1 MSREDYNEI
10 NDKNVRYIKL
20 FGENI
25 KFLRTNLTQKSLRI
39 FAYENDISCA
49 TLSRIES
56 GQRIPNLLTLKKIA
70 NGLNLALAD
79 LINKIEENIPDSI
92 KIIDD

>member
-39 FAYENDISCA
+39 FAYGNDISCA
-49 TLSRIES
+49 TLSRIEN

-70 NGLNLALAD
+70 NGLNLALGD